1 MLEIKK
7 LTTAEAQEIF
17 KGLYTSSKVE
27 FTESAATIIRNG
39 ISVVPMKEVV
49 EIATNIHEQAEM
61 KNYLMSGKCH
71 CSEITIGHDQECDYV
86 WTWINFVGTELY
98 YRVDSG
104 YIEFTETGH
113 VVVNL

>member
-1 MLEIKK
+1 MLEIKA
-7 LTTAEAQEIF
+7 LTLAEVQEIY
-17 KGLYTSSKVE
+17 KGLYPSSKVE
-27 FTESAATIIRNG
+27 FTESAAVSIGNG
-39 ISVVPMKEVV
+39 IAVTPMEKVV

-71 CSEITIGHDQECDYV
+71 CSEIIIGHDQECDYV
-86 WTWINFVGTELY
+86 WTYINFVGTELY

-113 VVVNL
+113 VIVN